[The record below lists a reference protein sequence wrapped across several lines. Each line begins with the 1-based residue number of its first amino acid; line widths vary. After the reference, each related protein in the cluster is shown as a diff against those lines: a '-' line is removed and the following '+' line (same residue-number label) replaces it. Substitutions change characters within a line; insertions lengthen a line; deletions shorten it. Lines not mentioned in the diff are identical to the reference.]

1 MSLKNL
7 VEVCENEARN
17 TPTCNPRRATAPR
30 TRTVGEDWVWRLH
43 NNKHEIREVISQR
56 VNLKKTWP
64 RSRVMTSRAATLK
77 MTSFLGSVSSEKH
90 GAARRGGG
98 SVTRLRNHCCAS
110 SLVVWECLNHILNT
124 NLKLAFL
131 PRRLTDVKRYILRTF
146 LRIHFWEWGLV
157 LKCTNADNTNAEAIG
172 LYLFKIVNSYVTVF
186 PQLVV
191 LPSYDSLNIILSW
204 QLKSRWKK
212 EIVGWSTLLKTTLR
226 VWVWNLQRRLYFHKH
241 IMLAL
246 TFYAILLEEEGNWV
260 LNGTLQP
267 CGVRY
272 LWIVLTMLS
281 LPRVVP
287 LDLHFKLLLE
297 FFGRNIKH
305 RVLINLK
312 SWIFLS
318 WTRSLRFLKKKVL
331 VNTGCPKSTGTA
343 RYRVFI

>member
-30 TRTVGEDWVWRLH
+30 SRTVGEDWVWRLH

-131 PRRLTDVKRYILRTF
+131 PRRITDVKRYILRTF
-146 LRIHFWEWGLV
+146 LRIHGNDRPKRPGVKMSQRWYFQ
-157 LKCTNADNTNAEAIG
+157 CR
-172 LYLFKIVNSYVTVF
+172 SYR
-186 PQLVV
+186 
-191 LPSYDSLNIILSW
+191 IICS
-204 QLKSRWKK
+204 KS
-212 EIVGWSTLLKTTLR
+212 
-226 VWVWNLQRRLYFHKH
+226 
-241 IMLAL
+241 
-246 TFYAILLEEEGNWV
+246 
-260 LNGTLQP
+260 
-267 CGVRY
+267 
-272 LWIVLTMLS
+272 
-281 LPRVVP
+281 
-287 LDLHFKLLLE
+287 
-297 FFGRNIKH
+297 
-305 RVLINLK
+305 
-312 SWIFLS
+312 
-318 WTRSLRFLKKKVL
+318 
-331 VNTGCPKSTGTA
+331 
-343 RYRVFI
+343 